1 MVDPIHTMV
10 SLTLPLS
17 LQPPLMT
24 QRLHLCL
31 AVLLR
36 HLLDHKALLR
46 VPHFTPGGST
56 VTTRP
61 PNISYHICSRRS
73 RSQTIPVLQETQHN
87 PPQEISQL
95 GIPPFKPR
103 NPLPGRF
110 VKTRRGTPRSA
121 WVCARAW
128 WRMGWIRL
136 KPNIYVNKH
145 DTYIHT

>member
-95 GIPPFKPR
+95 GIPPSNREILCQGDLSKR
-103 NPLPGRF
+103 AEERHGPLEFVQEPGEEWGEF
-110 VKTRRGTPRSA
+110 
-121 WVCARAW
+121 
-128 WRMGWIRL
+128 
-136 KPNIYVNKH
+136 
-145 DTYIHT
+145 D